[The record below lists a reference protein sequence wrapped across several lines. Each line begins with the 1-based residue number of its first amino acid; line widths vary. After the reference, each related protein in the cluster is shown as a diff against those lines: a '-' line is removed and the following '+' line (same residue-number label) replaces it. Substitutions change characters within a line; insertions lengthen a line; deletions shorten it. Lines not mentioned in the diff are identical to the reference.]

1 VCKVCN
7 AKEDVDI
14 VGVREQR
21 EKAEIAHLEATAMVV
36 GAGFHVKVEGRGPR
50 WWCCE
55 RCGKECVSDDHLAWA
70 GR

>member
-1 VCKVCN
+1 VFKVCD

-36 GAGFHVKVEGRGPR
+36 CTGCHVKVEGR
-50 WWCCE
+50 WWCYE
-55 RCGKECVSDDHLAWA
+55 RCGKECVSDVHLAWA

>member
-21 EKAEIAHLEATAMVV
+21 EKAESAHLEATAMVL
-36 GAGFHVKVEGRGPR
+36 GAGCHVKGSEV
-50 WWCCE
+50 
-55 RCGKECVSDDHLAWA
+55 VVL
-70 GR
+70 